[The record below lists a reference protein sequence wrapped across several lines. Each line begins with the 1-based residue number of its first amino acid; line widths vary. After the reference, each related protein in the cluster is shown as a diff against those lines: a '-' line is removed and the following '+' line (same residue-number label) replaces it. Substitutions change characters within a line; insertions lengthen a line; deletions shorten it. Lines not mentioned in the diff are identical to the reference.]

1 MENRFSQMTIYELRP
16 GSINMDKLAKLLAP
30 AEETQ
35 DKAPRVLVIDEIN
48 RGNISR
54 IFGELITLIEE
65 SKRAG
70 KPEALEATLP
80 YSQDKFS
87 VPDNVYLIGTMNTA
101 DRSLA
106 GLDVAL
112 RRRFVFEE
120 MPPRPD
126 LLGNVAGIDLQQL
139 LIVMNNRIEVLL
151 GRDHLLGHAYFI
163 GIQSLE
169 ELKGVFRRQ
178 ILPLLQEY
186 FFDDWER
193 IALVLNDPR
202 KAKAHQFLS
211 QPTYDELALFGKA
224 GFANGGHWQINAGAF
239 EDPESYL
246 SIYKLTEANQ

>member
-1 MENRFSQMTIYELRP
+1 MTEAARP
-16 GSINMDKLAKLLAP
+16 HDPPLP
-30 AEETQ
+30 
-35 DKAPRVLVIDEIN
+35 DPRLSLVIPVRNEA
-48 RGNISR
+48 GNI
-54 IFGELITLIEE
+54 G
-65 SKRAG
+65 
-70 KPEALEATLP
+70 ALLDEVFATLP
-80 YSQDKFS
+80 YTKERFIL
-87 VPDNVYLIGTMNTA
+87 PPNLHIIGTMNTA

-224 GFANGGHWQINAGAF
+224 GFDF
-239 EDPESYL
+239 LEC
-246 SIYKLTEANQ
+246 